1 MAPSGAQVRHSVELP
16 LCKATSGGSSLMPNV
31 TIIGA
36 GLAGSE
42 AAWQAAELGC
52 SVELWEMRPKRETPA
67 HRTEHFAELVCS
79 NSLGNLALE
88 TASGLLKEELRRLGS
103 VILHCAD
110 TNPVPAGGALGV
122 AREDFPR
129 AVTKTIHAHPNIEV
143 IHKEV
148 TEIPQGPTVV
158 ATGPLTSDTLAKK
171 IEVLSGETLYFYDAA
186 SPIIHRDSLDDSII
200 YRASRYCKG
209 EAAYLNCPMTEEQYY
224 AFVEDLATAELSPI
238 KDFEEDLYFEGCL
251 PVETIARR
259 GKDTLRFGPMKP
271 VGLPDP
277 RTGEIPY
284 AVVQLRQDDA
294 EGRLYNIV
302 GFQTRLKWGEQR
314 RVFRTIPGLE
324 NADFARMGVMHRNT
338 YLPSNQM
345 LEATMRI
352 RRNLSTAPL
361 FFAGQL
367 TGVEGYV
374 ESTAMGHIAG
384 TNAMRLARGEEPVTM
399 PRGTMMGALAHYIT
413 TKEGTLQPINSNW
426 GLVPTVPKKEK
437 GRRLGK
443 PERRQRQANTA
454 LAVLDGFM
462 REGAKAAV

>member
-1 MAPSGAQVRHSVELP
+1 
-16 LCKATSGGSSLMPNV
+16 MPNV

-143 IHKEV
+143 IRKEV

-158 ATGPLTSDTLAKK
+158 ATGPLTSDSLAKK

-277 RTGEIPY
+277 RTGEIPC

-314 RVFRTIPGLE
+314 RVFRTIPGLQ

-338 YLPSNQM
+338 YLPSNHM
-345 LEATMRI
+345 LDATMQLRVA
-352 RRNLSTAPL
+352 LGEAPL

-384 TNAMRLARGEEPVTM
+384 TNAARLARGEKPLTM

-426 GLVPTVPKKEK
+426 GLVPTVPKREN
-437 GRRLGK
+437 GRRLSK
-443 PERRQRQANTA
+443 PERRQRQATMA
-454 LAVLDGFM
+454 LSTLDEFM
-462 REGAKAAV
+462 REGVKAAV

>member
-1 MAPSGAQVRHSVELP
+1 
-16 LCKATSGGSSLMPNV
+16 MPNV

-52 SVELWEMRPKRETPA
+52 SVELWEMRPQRETPA

-79 NSLGNLALE
+79 NSLGNRSLE

-110 TNPVPAGGALGV
+110 ANPVPAGGALGV

-129 AVTKTIHAHPNIEV
+129 AVTETIHAHPNIEV
-143 IHKEV
+143 IRKEV
-148 TEIPQGPTVV
+148 TDIPQGPTVV
-158 ATGPLTSDTLAKK
+158 ATGPLTSDALAKK
-171 IEVLSGETLYFYDAA
+171 IENLSGETLYFYDAA
-186 SPIIHRDSLDDSII
+186 SPILHRDSLSDSII
-200 YRASRYCKG
+200 YRASRYDKG

-224 AFVEDLATAELSPI
+224 TFVEDLAAAELSPI

-259 GKDTLRFGPMKP
+259 GKETLRFGPMKP

-314 RVFRTIPGLE
+314 RVFRTIPGLQ
-324 NADFARMGVMHRNT
+324 NVDFARMGVMHRNT
-338 YLPSNQM
+338 YLPSNHM
-345 LEATMRI
+345 LDATMQI
-352 RRNLSTAPL
+352 REALGEAPL

-384 TNAMRLARGEEPVTM
+384 TNAARLARGEDPLTM
-399 PRGTMMGALAHYIT
+399 PRGTMIGALAHYIT

-426 GLVPTVPKKEK
+426 GLVPTVPKKEN
-437 GRRLGK
+437 GRRLSK
-443 PERRQRQANTA
+443 PERRQRQARMA
-454 LAVLDGFM
+454 LSTLDEFM
-462 REGAKAAV
+462 REGMKTAV

>member
-1 MAPSGAQVRHSVELP
+1 
-16 LCKATSGGSSLMPNV
+16 MPNV

-52 SVELWEMRPKRETPA
+52 SVELWEMRPVKQTPA
-67 HRTEHFAELVCS
+67 HHTEDFAELVCS

-110 TNPVPAGGALGV
+110 ANSVPAGGALGV
-122 AREDFPR
+122 AREDFAR
-129 AVTKTIHAHPNIEV
+129 AVTETVHAHPGIEV
-143 IHKEV
+143 IRDEA
-148 TEIPQGPTVV
+148 TTLPDGPTVV
-158 ATGPLTSDTLAKK
+158 ATGPLTSDALVEK
-171 IEVLSGETLYFYDAA
+171 VGNLSGETLYFYDAA
-186 SPIIHRDSLDDSII
+186 SPIIHCESLDESVV
-200 YRASRYCKG
+200 YLASRYDKG
-209 EAAYLNCPMTEEQYY
+209 EAAYLNCPMAEKQYY
-224 AFVEDLATAELSPI
+224 AFVEELATAELSPI
-238 KDFEEDLYFEGCL
+238 KNFEEDMYFEGCL

-259 GKDTLRFGPMKP
+259 GPDTLRFGPMKP

-277 RTGEIPY
+277 HTGEEPY

-294 EGRLYNIV
+294 EGRLFNIV
-302 GFQTRLKWGEQR
+302 GFQTRLRWGEQR

-324 NADFARMGVMHRNT
+324 GADFARMGVMHRNT
-338 YLPSNQM
+338 YLPSNRM
-345 LEATMRI
+345 LEATMRV
-352 RRNLSTAPL
+352 RGNLSENPL

-374 ESTAMGHIAG
+374 ESAAMGHIAG
-384 TNAMRLARGEEPVTM
+384 ANAARLARGEEPTTM

-426 GLVPTVPKKEK
+426 GLVPAAPKRQG
-437 GRRLGK
+437 GRRLAK
-443 PERRQRQANTA
+443 PERRQRQARMA
-454 LAVLDGFM
+454 LAVLEEFVGTGIQAAEIGRASC
-462 REGAKAAV
+462 RERV

>member
-1 MAPSGAQVRHSVELP
+1 
-16 LCKATSGGSSLMPNV
+16 MPDV

-52 SVELWEMRPKRETPA
+52 SVELWEMRPVKETPA
-67 HRTEHFAELVCS
+67 HRTENFAELVCS
-79 NSLGNLALE
+79 NSLGNRSLE

-103 VILHCAD
+103 VILRCAD
-110 TNPVPAGGALGV
+110 ANSVPAGGALGV

-129 AVTKTIHAHPNIEV
+129 AVTETVRAHPNIEV
-143 IHKEV
+143 VRKEV
-148 TEIPQGPTVV
+148 TEIPDDPTVI
-158 ATGPLTSDTLAKK
+158 ATGPLTSDALAEK
-171 IEVLSGETLYFYDAA
+171 IEALSGETLYFYDAA
-186 SPIIHRDSLDDSII
+186 SPIIHRDSLDDARI
-200 YRASRYCKG
+200 YRASRYDKG
-209 EAAYLNCPMTEEQYY
+209 EAAYLNCPMTEDEYY

-259 GKDTLRFGPMKP
+259 GKETLRFGPMKP
-271 VGLPDP
+271 VGLSDP
-277 RTGEIPY
+277 KTGEIPY

-294 EGRLYNIV
+294 EGHLYNIV

-314 RVFRTIPGLE
+314 RVFRQIPGLE

-345 LEATMRI
+345 LDDTMRI
-352 RRNLSTAPL
+352 RSGEPL

-384 TNAMRLARGEEPVTM
+384 TNAARIAKGEEPITM

-426 GLVPTVPKKEK
+426 GLVPAVPKKEN
-437 GRRLGK
+437 GRRLSK
-443 PERRQRQANTA
+443 PERRQWQARMA
-454 LAVLDGFM
+454 LSVLDEFM
-462 REGAKAAV
+462 QEGVKTAV

>member
-1 MAPSGAQVRHSVELP
+1 
-16 LCKATSGGSSLMPNV
+16 MPNV

-52 SVELWEMRPKRETPA
+52 SVELWEMRPERETPA
-67 HRTEHFAELVCS
+67 HRTEYFAELVCS

-110 TNPVPAGGALGV
+110 TNTVPAGGALGV

-129 AVTKTIHAHPNIEV
+129 AVTETIHAHPNIEV
-143 IHKEV
+143 IRKEV
-148 TEIPQGPTVV
+148 TDIPQGPTVV
-158 ATGPLTSDTLAKK
+158 ATGPLTSDALAKK
-171 IEVLSGETLYFYDAA
+171 IEDLSGETLYFYDAA

-200 YRASRYCKG
+200 YRASRYGKG
-209 EAAYLNCPMTEEQYY
+209 EAAYLNCPMTEEEYH
-224 AFVEDLATAELSPI
+224 AFVEDLATGELSPI

-314 RVFRTIPGLE
+314 RVFRTIPGLQ

-338 YLPSNQM
+338 YLPSNHM
-345 LEATMRI
+345 LDATMQI
-352 RRNLSTAPL
+352 REALGEAPL

-384 TNAMRLARGEEPVTM
+384 TNAARLARGEEPLTM

-426 GLVPTVPKKEK
+426 GLVPTVPKKEN
-437 GRRLGK
+437 GRRLSK
-443 PERRQRQANTA
+443 PERRQRQARMA
-454 LAVLDGFM
+454 LSTLDEFM
-462 REGAKAAV
+462 REGIKTAV

>member
-1 MAPSGAQVRHSVELP
+1 
-16 LCKATSGGSSLMPNV
+16 MPKV
-31 TIIGA
+31 IIIGA

-42 AAWQAAELGC
+42 AAWQAAQLGC
-52 SVELWEMRPKRETPA
+52 SVELWEMRPQRESPA

-103 VILHCAD
+103 VILRCAD
-110 TNPVPAGGALGV
+110 ANPVPAGGALGV

-129 AVTKTIHAHPNIEV
+129 AVTQTVRSHPNIRV
-143 IHKEV
+143 VRKEA
-148 TEIPQGPTVV
+148 THIPQGPTVV
-158 ATGPLTSDTLAKK
+158 ATGPLTSDALAEK
-171 IEVLSGETLYFYDAA
+171 IVDLSGETLYFYDAA

-200 YRASRYCKG
+200 YRASRYGKG

-277 RTGEIPY
+277 RTGEISY

-294 EGRLYNIV
+294 EGLLYNIV

-314 RVFRTIPGLE
+314 RIFRTIPGLQ

-338 YLPSNQM
+338 YLPSNHM
-345 LEATMRI
+345 LDATMRI
-352 RRNLSTAPL
+352 REALGEAPL

-384 TNAMRLARGEEPVTM
+384 TNAARLARGEEPLTM

-426 GLVPTVPKKEK
+426 GLVPTVPKREN
-437 GRRLGK
+437 GRRLSK
-443 PERRQRQANTA
+443 PERRQRQARTA
-454 LAVLDGFM
+454 LATLDEFM
-462 REGAKAAV
+462 REGIRTAV

>member
-1 MAPSGAQVRHSVELP
+1 
-16 LCKATSGGSSLMPNV
+16 MPKV
-31 TIIGA
+31 TVIGA

-52 SVELWEMRPKRETPA
+52 SVELWEMRPRRETPA
-67 HRTEHFAELVCS
+67 HRTQHFAELVCS

-103 VILHCAD
+103 VILRCAD
-110 TNPVPAGGALGV
+110 ANRVPAGGALGV

-129 AVTKTIHAHPNIEV
+129 AVTETVRSHPNIRVVREEAT
-143 IHKEV
+143 HL
-148 TEIPQGPTVV
+148 PDGPTVV
-158 ATGPLTSDTLAKK
+158 ATGPLTSDALAEK
-171 IEVLSGETLYFYDAA
+171 IEDLSGERLYFYDAA
-186 SPIIHRDSLDDSII
+186 SPIIHRDSLDDSTI
-200 YRASRYCKG
+200 YRASRYGKG
-209 EAAYLNCPMTEEQYY
+209 EAAYLNCPMAEEHYY
-224 AFVEDLATAELSPI
+224 SFVDDLAAAELSPI

-314 RVFRTIPGLE
+314 RVFRTIPGLQ

-345 LEATMRI
+345 LEATMRV
-352 RRNLSTAPL
+352 REALGGAPL

-374 ESTAMGHIAG
+374 ESTAMGHLAG
-384 TNAMRLARGEEPVTM
+384 TNAARFARNEEPLTM
-399 PRGTMMGALAHYIT
+399 PRGTMVGALAHYIT
-413 TKEGTLQPINSNW
+413 SKEGTLQPINSNW
-426 GLVPTVPKKEK
+426 GLVPAVPKREK
-437 GRRLGK
+437 GRRLSK
-443 PERRQRQANTA
+443 PERRQRQARMALSTLDQFIKDAIKTA
-454 LAVLDGFM
+454 V
-462 REGAKAAV
+462 

>member
-1 MAPSGAQVRHSVELP
+1 MGD
-16 LCKATSGGSSLMPNV
+16 
-31 TIIGA
+31 
-36 GLAGSE
+36 
-42 AAWQAAELGC
+42 AA
-52 SVELWEMRPKRETPA
+52 PKRDPA

-88 TASGLLKEELRRLGS
+88 TASGLLKEELRHLGS
-103 VILHCAD
+103 VILRCAD
-110 TNPVPAGGALGV
+110 ANSGPGRRRPRGCPRGLPARRY
-122 AREDFPR
+122 ARRCAPTR
-129 AVTKTIHAHPNIEV
+129 NIRV
-143 IHKEV
+143 VRKEA
-148 TEIPQGPTVV
+148 TDLPDGPTVV
-158 ATGPLTSDTLAKK
+158 ATGPLTSDALAEK
-171 IEVLSGETLYFYDAA
+171 IEDLSGETLYFYDAA

-200 YRASRYCKG
+200 YRASRYGKG

-224 AFVEDLATAELSPI
+224 AFVEDLAAAELSPI
-238 KDFEEDLYFEGCL
+238 KDFEEDMYFEGCL

-277 RTGEIPY
+277 HTGGIPY

-314 RVFRTIPGLE
+314 RVFRTIPGLQ

-338 YLPSNQM
+338 YLPSNHM

-352 RRNLSTAPL
+352 REALGEAPL

-384 TNAMRLARGEEPVTM
+384 TNAARLARGEEPTNHAARHHDGG
-399 PRGTMMGALAHYIT
+399 PRPLHHHQRRHPPAHKLQLGPRPHRSEARERQTPQQTRTQATPGQDGALHA
-413 TKEGTLQPINSNW
+413 
-426 GLVPTVPKKEK
+426 
-437 GRRLGK
+437 R
-443 PERRQRQANTA
+443 
-454 LAVLDGFM
+454 
-462 REGAKAAV
+462 

>member
-1 MAPSGAQVRHSVELP
+1 
-16 LCKATSGGSSLMPNV
+16 MPNV

-52 SVELWEMRPKRETPA
+52 SVELWEMRPQRETPA

-103 VILHCAD
+103 VILQCAD
-110 TNPVPAGGALGV
+110 ANPVPAGGALGV

-129 AVTKTIHAHPNIEV
+129 AVTELVYSHPNIRV
-143 IHKEV
+143 VRKEA
-148 TEIPQGPTVV
+148 THIPDGPTVV
-158 ATGPLTSDTLAKK
+158 ATGPLTSDALAKK
-171 IEVLSGETLYFYDAA
+171 IEDLSGETLYFYDAA

-200 YRASRYCKG
+200 YRASRYGKG

-224 AFVEDLATAELSPI
+224 AFVEDLAAAELSPI

-314 RVFRTIPGLE
+314 RVFRTILGLQ

-338 YLPSNQM
+338 YLPSNH
-345 LEATMRI
+345 LLDATMQI
-352 RRNLSTAPL
+352 REALGEASL

-384 TNAMRLARGEEPVTM
+384 TNAARLARGEEPLTM

-426 GLVPTVPKKEK
+426 GLVPTVPKKEN
-437 GRRLGK
+437 GRRLSK
-443 PERRQRQANTA
+443 PERRQRQARMA
-454 LAVLDGFM
+454 LSTLDEFI
-462 REGAKAAV
+462 REGIKTAV